1 MRYFEHSQV
10 YQASLILAAT
20 CDLPTPI
27 NHRSTAARPA
37 LEPCSKDLVKN
48 MKELVETKQV
58 PIFVIPA
65 TELGKVPLDA
75 LSVSD
80 ERSVGARLESLETSV
95 QSVISAVEKLTA
107 VRSPAVP
114 VPSVS
119 MCLSH
124 LQQL

>member
-1 MRYFEHSQV
+1 M
-10 YQASLILAAT
+10 
-20 CDLPTPI
+20 
-27 NHRSTAARPA
+27 
-37 LEPCSKDLVKN
+37 KN

-124 LQQL
+124 LQPLLMLLLGYFSLVIPQPV

>member
-1 MRYFEHSQV
+1 M
-10 YQASLILAAT
+10 
-20 CDLPTPI
+20 
-27 NHRSTAARPA
+27 
-37 LEPCSKDLVKN
+37 KN
-48 MKELVETKQV
+48 MKELVITKQV

-65 TELGKVPLDA
+65 AELGKVPLDA

-114 VPSVS
+114 VPSQCVYHTYS
-119 MCLSH
+119 NCKPILSCACAN
-124 LQQL
+124 LC